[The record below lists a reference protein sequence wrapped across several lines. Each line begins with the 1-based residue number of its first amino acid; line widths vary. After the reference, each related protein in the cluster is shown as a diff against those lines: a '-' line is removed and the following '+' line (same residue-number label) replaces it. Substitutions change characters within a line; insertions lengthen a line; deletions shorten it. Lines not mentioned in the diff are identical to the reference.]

1 MFISNEISAFVCLKI
16 VHFYV
21 YNFNCLHL
29 KVKGGKNTM
38 AIFETHFKKVPNPKL
53 ILVLPLLPSFTK
65 TCRKLNWLKM

>member
-29 KVKGGKNTM
+29 KVKGGKNTR
-38 AIFETHFKKVPNPKL
+38 AIFETHSKKVLKPKTTFVT
-53 ILVLPLLPSFTK
+53 ILYQNL
-65 TCRKLNWLKM
+65 